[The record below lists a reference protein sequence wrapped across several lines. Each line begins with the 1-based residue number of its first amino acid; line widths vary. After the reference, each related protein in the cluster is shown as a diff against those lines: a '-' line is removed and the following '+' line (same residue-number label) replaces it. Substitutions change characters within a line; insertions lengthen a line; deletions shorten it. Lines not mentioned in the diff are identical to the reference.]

1 MNSQPKTD
9 DTNLTAF
16 GQRLRQFLGGEEF
29 EEDLERYLNKH
40 AKTGRQVGT
49 YTYTNAHICIYVYMY
64 ICIYV
69 YMYIY
74 IHIYT
79 CLYAYKHSYTHP
91 LIHRK
96 IHTCIHTYTHTL
108 IHSYTHT

>member
-49 YTYTNAHICIYVYMY
+49 YT
-64 ICIYV
+64 
-69 YMYIY
+69 
-74 IHIYT
+74 
-79 CLYAYKHSYTHP
+79 
-91 LIHRK
+91 
-96 IHTCIHTYTHTL
+96 
-108 IHSYTHT
+108 